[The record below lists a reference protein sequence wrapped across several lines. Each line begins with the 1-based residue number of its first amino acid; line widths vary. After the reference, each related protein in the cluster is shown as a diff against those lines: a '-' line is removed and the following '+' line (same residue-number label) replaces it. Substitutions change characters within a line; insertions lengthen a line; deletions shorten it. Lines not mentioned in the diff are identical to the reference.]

1 MSLVSILA
9 GFLNFNEIWFL
20 SSVRLS
26 YLFVIIHHTI
36 VCRVYIGF
44 PGGSDL
50 KNLPARQQIPV

>member
-9 GFLNFNEIWFL
+9 KFLNFNEIWFL

-26 YLFVIIHHTI
+26 YLFVIIHYTI

-50 KNLPARQQIPV
+50 KNLPARQQILV